1 MRLLRPQA
9 CRLRNKSGTRSCAR
23 DRSYSFIIN
32 RGVMSLLL
40 RISMLNIFHYIYL
53 YIKR

>member
-1 MRLLRPQA
+1 MGLPRAKAHRS
-9 CRLRNKSGTRSCAR
+9 RNKTGTRSCAR

-32 RGVMSLLL
+32 HAVTSLLL
-40 RISMLNIFHYIYL
+40 RVSMLNIFHYIYI